1 MTLQLSNNS
10 SCLGDWSAGPEPWGV
25 STQRGLCSLSSSGRA
40 GMMES
45 LGDTVHIPQGS
56 PRKVIHRDEPGCSE
70 DVSSS
75 NTAVLRSSLKT
86 RNTPSKPEFKGHGL
100 VLALLFPEVYSSESL
115 ESLNVVGDTGHTRNH

>member
-1 MTLQLSNNS
+1 
-10 SCLGDWSAGPEPWGV
+10 
-25 STQRGLCSLSSSGRA
+25 
-40 GMMES
+40 MMES
-45 LGDTVHIPQGS
+45 LGDTVHIAQGS

-75 NTAVLRSSLKT
+75 NMAVLRSSLKT

-100 VLALLFPEVYSSESL
+100 VSALLFPEVYSSESL